1 MVVNKSKAAFRT
13 IAEVAEELGVATHVL
28 RFWETKFPQIKPMK
42 RSGGRRY
49 YRPDDVELVRRI
61 RDFLYEKRYTIEGV
75 QKLFKEKGV
84 KAILG
89 EEIQKDFFEET
100 ADSVELNEESRK
112 LISYVRGELKSMS
125 EELERTEL
133 PAGFLD
139 LPPQSA
145 GVFHLCGLFSKL
157 RQTSNV

>member
-13 IAEVAEELGVATHVL
+13 IAEVAEDLGVATHVL

-42 RSGGRRY
+42 RNGGRRY

-89 EEIQKDFFEET
+89 EEIQKDFFEEV
-100 ADSVELNEESRK
+100 DNNIELNDKSRE
-112 LISYVRGELKSMS
+112 LISYMLSELKAMS
-125 EELERTEL
+125 EELTLALVKAE
-133 PAGFLD
+133 
-139 LPPQSA
+139 
-145 GVFHLCGLFSKL
+145 K
-157 RQTSNV
+157 

>member
-28 RFWETKFPQIKPMK
+28 RFWETKFTQIKPMK

-49 YRPDDVELVRRI
+49 YRPDDVELVKTI
-61 RDFLYEKRYTIEGV
+61 KHFLYDKRYTIEGV

-84 KAILG
+84 KNLVG

-100 ADSVELNEESRK
+100 LKSTDMECDSRE
-112 LISYVRGELKSMS
+112 LISSLQEQLKAMKAELTAALAKV
-125 EELERTEL
+125 E
-133 PAGFLD
+133 
-139 LPPQSA
+139 
-145 GVFHLCGLFSKL
+145 K
-157 RQTSNV
+157 